1 MWLDGAAYWS
11 GVQMDETGFPILLID
26 LANRHG
32 ALPEGELARLWPMV
46 RRAASF
52 LVRNGPV
59 TGQDRW
65 EEDGG
70 YSPFTL
76 AVATAAL
83 LAAADLALLMG
94 APEQAAYL
102 RETADTWNDQIEY
115 WTYATGTELA
125 RQSEVEGYYVRI
137 APPKTADAASP
148 MMGFVPIKNRPAA
161 NGRWSAS
168 QIVSADALALVR
180 FGLRSANDPRITY
193 TVRVIDALLRVE
205 TPQGP
210 LWRRYNEDGYG
221 EHEDGR
227 PFDGTGIGRA
237 WPLLTGE
244 RAHYEIAAGQ
254 SESARALLRTLEACA
269 SDGGLLPEQ
278 VWDSSD
284 ISERELYFGRP
295 SGSAMPLVWAHAEH
309 LKLVR
314 SLHQGLIFD
323 LPPQPMQRYQ
333 VEKVASPYRTW
344 RFNHRCRSI
353 PRGKTLR
360 IEVLAPAMIH
370 WSVDDWRT
378 VTDTPTRDTG
388 FGVHTADL
396 PVCTDS
402 EARIRFTFLWLDA
415 GRWEG
420 ADFEVVAAPG

>member
-76 AVATAAL
+76 AVEIAAL
-83 LAAADLALLMG
+83 LAAADLAELRG
-94 APEQAAYL
+94 AFQEAAYL
-102 RETADTWNDQIEY
+102 RDTANTWNDQIEY

-180 FGLRSANDPRITY
+180 FGLRSASDPRITY

-420 ADFEVVAAPG
+420 TDYEVAVAPN